1 MPPVVFV
8 ALGGACG
15 ALARYG
21 AGRLVASIV
30 EHPFPLG
37 TWTVNL
43 VGCFL
48 IGMTVPLFGQLSG
61 AERAR
66 FFLVVGFLGSFTT
79 FSTFSLDTMALWGD
93 GHGGGGSPQRRG
105 QSGLWTDSR
114 CGGAGGEC
122 VVIGRMNVKT
132 FCIERY

>member
-8 ALGGACG
+8 ALGGALG

-21 AGRLVASIV
+21 AGRLVASLV

-37 TWTVNL
+37 TWAVNL
-43 VGCFL
+43 IGCFL

-66 FFLVVGFLGSFTT
+66 LFLVAGFLGSFTT
-79 FSTFSLDTMALWGD
+79 FSTFSLDTVALWGD
-93 GHGGGGSPQRRG
+93 GHGGLALLNAVGSLAC
-105 QSGLWTDSR
+105 GLVFV
-114 CGGAGGEC
+114 A
-122 VVIGRMNVKT
+122 VGREVSAWLLGL
-132 FCIERY
+132 

>member
-21 AGRLVASIV
+21 AGRLVASLV
-30 EHPFPLG
+30 EHPFPWG

-43 VGCFL
+43 LGCLL
-48 IGMTVPLFGQLSG
+48 IGMTVPLFGELSG
-61 AERAR
+61 TERAR

-79 FSTFSLDTMALWGD
+79 FSTFSLDTMALWD
-93 GHGGGGSPQRRG
+93 NGHGLLGLANAIGS
-105 QSGLWTDSR
+105 LV
-114 CGGAGGEC
+114 CGFVLVA
-122 VVIGRMNVKT
+122 VGRELSTWLLEM
-132 FCIERY
+132 

>member
-1 MPPVVFV
+1 MSSVLFV

-21 AGRLVASIV
+21 AGRLVAQFV
-30 EHPFPLG
+30 DHPFPWG
-37 TWTVNL
+37 TWVVNL
-43 VGCFL
+43 LGCFL

-79 FSTFSLDTMALWGD
+79 FSTFSLDTMALWGN
-93 GHGGGGSPQRRG
+93 GHDLLSLMNAAGSLVGG
-105 QSGLWTDSR
+105 LILV
-114 CGGAGGEC
+114 A
-122 VVIGRMNVKT
+122 VGREVSVWLLG
-132 FCIERY
+132 

>member
-1 MPPVVFV
+1 MPPVLAV

-21 AGRLVASIV
+21 AGRLVAHLV
-30 EHPFPLG
+30 EHPFPWG

-48 IGMTVPLFGQLSG
+48 IGMTVPLLGQPG
-61 AERAR
+61 AARELR

-79 FSTFSLDTMALWGD
+79 FSTYSLDTIGLWGG
-93 GHGGGGSPQRRG
+93 GHGLLALLNAVGSLAC
-105 QSGLWTDSR
+105 GLVLV
-114 CGGAGGEC
+114 A
-122 VVIGRMNVKT
+122 VGRA
-132 FCIERY
+132 FAAWLLGL

>member
-21 AGRLVASIV
+21 AGRLVAQFV
-30 EHPFPLG
+30 DPPFPWG

-43 VGCFL
+43 VGCLL
-48 IGMTVPLFGQLSG
+48 IGMTVPLLGQLSG
-61 AERAR
+61 ADRTR

-79 FSTFSLDTMALWGD
+79 FSTYSLDTVALWGN
-93 GHGGGGSPQRRG
+93 GHGLLALVNAVGSLAC
-105 QSGLWTDSR
+105 GLILV
-114 CGGAGGEC
+114 A
-122 VVIGRMNVKT
+122 VGREFAAWIVGV
-132 FCIERY
+132 

>member
-1 MPPVVFV
+1 MPAVFAI

-21 AGRLVASIV
+21 AGRLVALFI
-30 EHPFPLG
+30 EHPFPWG

-48 IGMTVPLFGQLSG
+48 IGMTVPLFGKLNA
-61 AERAR
+61 AESAR

-79 FSTFSLDTMALWGD
+79 FSTFSLDTLALWGN
-93 GHGGGGSPQRRG
+93 GHGLLGLLNAVGSLAC
-105 QSGLWTDSR
+105 GLVLVAVGRSI
-114 CGGAGGEC
+114 GAWLLGL
-122 VVIGRMNVKT
+122 
-132 FCIERY
+132 

>member
-1 MPPVVFV
+1 MSSVLFV

-21 AGRLVASIV
+21 AGRLVAQFAD
-30 EHPFPLG
+30 HPFPWG
-37 TWTVNL
+37 TWVVNL
-43 VGCFL
+43 LGCFL

-79 FSTFSLDTMALWGD
+79 FSTFSLDTMALWGN
-93 GHGGGGSPQRRG
+93 GHDLLSLMNAAGSLVGG
-105 QSGLWTDSR
+105 LILV
-114 CGGAGGEC
+114 A
-122 VVIGRMNVKT
+122 VGREVSVWLLG
-132 FCIERY
+132 

>member
-1 MPPVVFV
+1 MSPVVFV

-21 AGRLVASIV
+21 AGRLVAQVV
-30 EHPFPLG
+30 ESPFPWG

-43 VGCFL
+43 IGCLL

-61 AERAR
+61 ADRAR

-79 FSTFSLDTMALWGD
+79 FSTYSLDTMALWGN
-93 GHGGGGSPQRRG
+93 GHGLLGLLNAVGSLAC
-105 QSGLWTDSR
+105 GLVLV
-114 CGGAGGEC
+114 A
-122 VVIGRMNVKT
+122 VGRELSAWMLGL
-132 FCIERY
+132 

>member
-1 MPPVVFV
+1 MPPVLAV

-21 AGRLVASIV
+21 VGRLVALAV
-30 EHPFPLG
+30 ENPFPWG

-48 IGMTVPLFGQLSG
+48 IGATVPLFGQLS
-61 AERAR
+61 AARELR

-79 FSTFSLDTMALWGD
+79 FSTYSLDTIGLWGS
-93 GHGGGGSPQRRG
+93 GHGFLALLNAVGSLAC
-105 QSGLWTDSR
+105 GLVLVVVGR
-114 CGGAGGEC
+114 AGAAWLLG
-122 VVIGRMNVKT
+122 V
-132 FCIERY
+132 